1 VKEQSNMTTIA
12 VHTDHLTRTFGT
24 FRAADQVSLE
34 VPAGTVYGFLGPNG
48 AGKTTTIGIILGLLH
63 ATSGQ
68 VRIFGEPV
76 TPTHTAPLRRVGSL
90 VGPVGMEPHL
100 SARQN
105 LHLLRYLH
113 PTVERRR
120 IDVVLDQVGLLHAA
134 DRRIANYSLG
144 MRQRLGLAAA
154 LFHQPD
160 LLILDEPTNGLDP
173 AGMREM
179 RTLLRALP
187 EQGVTVFL
195 SSHLLHEVEQTCTHV
210 AVLNQGRVVAQ
221 GRVDDLLN
229 REQTVR
235 VRVPSAAAA
244 ADVLRSLPGITSIR
258 AEERDVLL
266 AGVPSE
272 QVLMHLMSHGIVPSE
287 LHNGQSDLE
296 SVFFSLTQATH
307 TNEGDDRVLEYHAS

>member
-1 VKEQSNMTTIA
+1 
-12 VHTDHLTRTFGT
+12 
-24 FRAADQVSLE
+24 
-34 VPAGTVYGFLGPNG
+34 
-48 AGKTTTIGIILGLLH
+48 
-63 ATSGQ
+63 
-68 VRIFGEPV
+68 
-76 TPTHTAPLRRVGSL
+76 
-90 VGPVGMEPHL
+90 
-100 SARQN
+100 
-105 LHLLRYLH
+105 
-113 PTVERRR
+113 
-120 IDVVLDQVGLLHAA
+120 
-134 DRRIANYSLG
+134 
-144 MRQRLGLAAA
+144 
-154 LFHQPD
+154 
-160 LLILDEPTNGLDP
+160 
-173 AGMREM
+173 
-179 RTLLRALP
+179 
-187 EQGVTVFL
+187 
-195 SSHLLHEVEQTCTHV
+195 V